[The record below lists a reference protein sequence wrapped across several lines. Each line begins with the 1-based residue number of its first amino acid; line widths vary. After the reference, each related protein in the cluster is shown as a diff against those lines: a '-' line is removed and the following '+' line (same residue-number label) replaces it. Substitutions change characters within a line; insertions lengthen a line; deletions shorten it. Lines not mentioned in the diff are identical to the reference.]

1 MKRAQL
7 PATPAEL
14 QVMLR
19 DLGTRIARM
28 RLARAL
34 IQADCAIRA
43 NLSRETAS
51 RIERGDPSVAVGQ
64 IIRYLDAIAPGM
76 TLETLYTTIDPAVE
90 LLAHEERRKRAR
102 RLSETELKRHDF

>member
-1 MKRAQL
+1 MKRAQN
-7 PATPAEL
+7 PATPPEL
-14 QVMLR
+14 LQTLR

-28 RLARAL
+28 RLARSL

-64 IIRYLDAIAPGM
+64 IIRYLDAIAAGM
-76 TLETLYTTIDPAVE
+76 TLQLLYTTVDPAVE

-102 RLSETELKRHDF
+102 RLSETELQRHDF